1 MSMYWI
7 YDIPNWQL
15 AVLIIGVFVAFA
27 LVGFAASRPLVRRL
41 LNGSPAHNDIVSF
54 FFAGIGVFY
63 GLAMG
68 LIAVATWE
76 DYSDVDGM
84 VSQEAAALAGLYRD
98 LDCYPQPFRRA
109 VEDRLRD
116 YTRFI
121 LDKAWPA
128 HQKGEAPEGGTVAL
142 DELKDQVLEFE
153 PKSERD
159 KIAHAQV
166 LASLDGV
173 IANQRLRLESVGTAL
188 PMSLWAV
195 LLVGAALTIAFTYL
209 FWVENVRLHAVLV
222 AMLATFIGLLIFL
235 TAAMDNPYR
244 GEFSVSSDAFR
255 VVLDNVMKPT
265 ATGSPTP

>member
-15 AVLIIGVFVAFA
+15 AILIIVVFVAVS
-27 LVGFAASRPLVRRL
+27 LVGLAATRPLVRRL
-41 LNGSPAHNDIVSF
+41 LNASSAHNDIVSF

-76 DYSDVDGM
+76 DFADVDGL
-84 VSQEAAALAGLYRD
+84 VSKEAAAVAGLYRD

-116 YTRFI
+116 YTRFVI
-121 LDKAWPA
+121 EKAWPA
-128 HQKGEAPEGGTVAL
+128 HQKGEAPEEGTIAL
-142 DELKDQVLEFE
+142 DDLKDQLLEFE
-153 PKSERD
+153 PRSERE
-159 KIAHAQV
+159 KISHAQV

-173 IANQRLRLESVGTAL
+173 IANQRLRLESVGTGL
-188 PMSLWAV
+188 PLSLWAV

-244 GEFSVSSDAFR
+244 GEFSVSPDTFR
-255 VVLDNVMKPT
+255 VVLDNVMKPP
-265 ATGSPTP
+265 ASPTP